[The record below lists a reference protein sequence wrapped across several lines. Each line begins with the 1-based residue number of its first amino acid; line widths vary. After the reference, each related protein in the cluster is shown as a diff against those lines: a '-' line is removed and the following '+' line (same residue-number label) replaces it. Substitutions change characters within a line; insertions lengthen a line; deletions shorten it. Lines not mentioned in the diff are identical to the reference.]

1 MFGSMNIHNHTVSQ
15 NKENAAL
22 RSVARNGKTGLLNG
36 KPGTVQAGRISN
48 KVFGSPA
55 PLNTPRDKLRTGLRD
70 ITQTPSNRRMGPE
83 ERAPKTAKRV
93 QGLLSPRV
101 HSTQG
106 LLEPEYAPPRSRPAF
121 NATEEFG
128 CDLDIGL
135 MPKTQLS
142 TAGARQRDLPEVDL
156 ALEILADINVEQLS
170 FSMTTQPKKLEPIQ
184 LKCRPQTLVA
194 SALYPT
200 RIPQLKRKR

>member
-1 MFGSMNIHNHTVSQ
+1 
-15 NKENAAL
+15 
-22 RSVARNGKTGLLNG
+22 
-36 KPGTVQAGRISN
+36 
-48 KVFGSPA
+48 
-55 PLNTPRDKLRTGLRD
+55 
-70 ITQTPSNRRMGPE
+70 MGPE